1 MRGDF
6 SRIRFNRG
14 KSYTAT
20 LQQQGRVEL
29 DADANEQRFI
39 EEFLRRSETI
49 DVIGEVGGPVDDAG
63 FQITVVNEEILIG
76 PGRYYVDGLM
86 CENLATLSYDAQPFL
101 INPTPASTLLAN
113 LENSAAKG
121 AVLQVY
127 LEVWERLVTALDD
140 PCLREPALGRADT
153 TARVQT
159 VWRVLAGVVTPGEF
173 QAIAGSQLTP
183 CCQSMYQVTPPVST
197 GMMCAQPSPA
207 SDDCGCEP
215 VPAAGYQ
222 GIENQLYRV
231 EIHQPG
237 DQTAATFKW
246 SRENGSVV
254 SAITGISG
262 STLQLNSLG
271 PDANLGYQVGQWVEL
286 TDDTYLFGEEPNQPG
301 MLYQI
306 QSIQPADL
314 SVTLVGPV
322 TPVDPTMNAR
332 MRRWDQTG
340 PSATSTGIPVSAGPM
355 QLEYGIEVTFND
367 GTYQS
372 GDYWTIPARTAT
384 GQIDWPPCDSDG
396 SQCQPPQS
404 VGLHVA
410 PLACIHLGRR
420 RTAAGKL
427 PSATPLAAD
436 GLTIDDCRRIFSPLT
451 DLSPLAPAQAI
462 HVAEISWINDDI
474 MTLDQLIANGLVI
487 VLDQELVSPVTG
499 ANFIVT
505 IETVV
510 LPPSVEKLQPG
521 QLLPTALRTIA
532 ALDSEI
538 LVDSSVL
545 SWRLPDDQVQ
555 GYQLPLLG
563 FLDAVLLIGAAQ
575 QEWARVRIKLLGAA
589 IFGKTPN
596 GAPLYLDGKAFGQAA
611 LRQDGS
617 TPRIDLQ
624 LPSGS
629 HSTTSDF
636 DGWFYLAPALTLVSV
651 TVAYSELTILT
662 DAGGNFIGVQQTG
675 VPGQVDPTA
684 TVTVNYPA
692 AVAATVTLAISGAS
706 GVGTVAGI
714 PASVTIDPGQTS
726 TAFPIYI
733 FASPPYNTTYDF
745 TITAS
750 LALAG
755 NLPSSSPTAGF
766 SVTGPPEPLQ

>member
-6 SRIRFNRG
+6 SRIRFNRS
-14 KSYTAT
+14 KNYTAT

-39 EEFLRRSETI
+39 EDFLRRSETI
-49 DVIGEVGGPVDDAG
+49 DVIGEVGGPANDAG
-63 FQITVVNEEILIG
+63 FEITVLNDEILIG

-86 CENLATLSYDAQPFL
+86 CENLTNLSYDNQQFL
-101 INPTPASTLLAN
+101 LNNPMPASALVAN
-113 LENSAAKG
+113 LQNLTEQGQQGVA
-121 AVLQVY
+121 LQVY

-140 PCLREPALGRADT
+140 PCLLEPALGRTDT
-153 TARVQT
+153 TTRLQT
-159 VWRVLAGVVTPGEF
+159 VWRVVAGLVTVADVQNP
-173 QAIAGSQLTP
+173 AGSSLSP
-183 CCQSMYQVTPPVST
+183 CCQSMYNVQLPAST
-197 GMMCAQPSPA
+197 GTMCAQTSPP

-215 VPAAGYQ
+215 VPAAGFQ

-231 EIHQPG
+231 EIHQTG
-237 DQTAATFKW
+237 DQTSATFKW

-286 TDDTYLFGEEPNQPG
+286 TDDTYQFGATPNQPG
-301 MLYQI
+301 MLYQV

-314 SVTLVGPV
+314 SVTLAGSV
-322 TPVDPTMNAR
+322 TPVDPTQNAR

-340 PSATSTGIPVSAGPM
+340 PSATSTGIPVSAGPI
-355 QLEYGIEVTFND
+355 QLENGIEVCFTD
-367 GTYQS
+367 GTYQV

-396 SQCQPPQS
+396 NQYQPPQS
-404 VGLHVA
+404 ISVQVA
-410 PLACIHLGRR
+410 PLACVHWSSSPN
-420 RTAAGKL
+420 L
-427 PSATPLAAD
+427 PGTGSLI
-436 GLTIDDCRRIFSPLT
+436 IDDCRRFFSPLT
-451 DLSPLAPAQAI
+451 DLTPPVALQAM

-474 MTLDQLIANGLVI
+474 MTLDQLIANGLV
-487 VLDQELVSPVTG
+487 VTLDQELVSPMTG

-505 IETVV
+505 IETFV
-510 LPPSVEKLQPG
+510 LPPNVRDIQPG
-521 QLLPTALRTIA
+521 QMLPTALRTIA

-538 LVDSSVL
+538 SVDSSVIT
-545 SWRLPDDQVQ
+545 WPLPDDQVLS
-555 GYQLPLLG
+555 YQLPLLG
-563 FLDAVLLIGAAQ
+563 FLDEVLLIGAPV

-589 IFGKTPN
+589 IFGATLN
-596 GAPLYLDGKAFGQAA
+596 GAPLYLDGKAFGQLA

-617 TPRIDLQ
+617 TSRIDLQ

-629 HSTTSDF
+629 HSTASDF
-636 DGWFYLAPALTLVSV
+636 DGWFYLAPMLTLVSLV
-651 TVAYSELTILT
+651 VAYEELTVLT

-692 AVAATVTLAISGAS
+692 AIAATVTLALSGAS

-726 TAFPIYI
+726 TMFPISI
-733 FASPPYNTTYDF
+733 IASPPYSTTYDF
-745 TITAS
+745 TITAT

-755 NLPSSSPTAGF
+755 NLPASTATAGF
-766 SVTGPPEPLQ
+766 SVTGPLEPTQ